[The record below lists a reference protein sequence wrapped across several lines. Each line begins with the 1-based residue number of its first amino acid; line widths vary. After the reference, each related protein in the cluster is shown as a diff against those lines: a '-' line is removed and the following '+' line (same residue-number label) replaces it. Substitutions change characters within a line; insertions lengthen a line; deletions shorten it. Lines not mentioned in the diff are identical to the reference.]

1 MKPTGSNLKKELQ
14 KNNFNIVEILYA
26 ILAKWYWF
34 VIALV
39 FTVGYSL
46 YNISRIEPTY
56 TRHTEILI
64 KGTQKGTSI
73 EEQMEAFANIGLRS
87 TTSAYN
93 EIYTF
98 RAPET
103 TIETARRLKLYV
115 EYSQKGKLHPTT
127 LYGSNVPVHVEFCDI
142 NIQIT
147 YASDFLFQ
155 NGQFVVVGR
164 KQGSDMGIGVA
175 QIFYVCPGDGKSVIG
190 AGAAAD
196 FVQDN

>member
-1 MKPTGSNLKKELQ
+1 MHQFKKQRQPHSYLIQSRHYTQKQKKQDKTDNIINILCTFVEYFVSLIQNIEKLHKRVDMKPTGSNLKKELQ

-73 EEQMEAFANIGLRS
+73 EEQMEAFA
-87 TTSAYN
+87 
-93 EIYTF
+93 
-98 RAPET
+98 
-103 TIETARRLKLYV
+103 
-115 EYSQKGKLHPTT
+115 
-127 LYGSNVPVHVEFCDI
+127 
-142 NIQIT
+142 
-147 YASDFLFQ
+147 
-155 NGQFVVVGR
+155 
-164 KQGSDMGIGVA
+164 
-175 QIFYVCPGDGKSVIG
+175 
-190 AGAAAD
+190 AD
-196 FVQDN
+196 FVSRVKGCGMSLEEAMELLRTAWKEIE